1 MSKKII
7 TVSRQ
12 FGSGGREIAK
22 RLSEELDIPYFDN
35 EIIRLAA
42 EKSGYSREM
51 FEQSDQKPTGS
62 LLYSMSLFAAN
73 GVGFD
78 LPLSDKVFLVQSE
91 VIKEAADKG
100 SCIIVG
106 RCANYVLRDYENV
119 TSLYIHAPLSK
130 RIERAVSIY
139 NVEADK
145 AKETVTK
152 NDKRRA
158 AYYNFYTSQKWG
170 QSENYDLT
178 INSARLG
185 IDGTVSVLKA
195 FMG

>member
-22 RLSEELDIPYFDN
+22 RLSEELNIPYFDN

-130 RIERAVSIY
+130 RIERAVSVY

-195 FMG
+195 FMA